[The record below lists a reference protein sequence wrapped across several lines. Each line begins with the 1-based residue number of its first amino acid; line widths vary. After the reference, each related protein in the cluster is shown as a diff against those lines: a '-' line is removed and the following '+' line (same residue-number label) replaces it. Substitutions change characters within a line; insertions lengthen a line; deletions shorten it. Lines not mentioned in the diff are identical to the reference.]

1 LRLRSDENVNEL
13 SDAEQQKRMTR
24 LSENTSKAFNQ
35 LLKENDLYED
45 AVGNKRS
52 LYSIRHTY
60 ATELLE
66 QTSNLVLV
74 AEQIGNST
82 LVLDKFYNKARAT
95 TKADAFV
102 GVAEQIAYDAK
113 STKSE
118 TKSAIERMRALL
130 KEMEGDL

>member
-1 LRLRSDENVNEL
+1 MNDL
-13 SDAEQQKRMTR
+13 SDAEQQQRMTR
-24 LSENTSKAFNQ
+24 LSENILKASNQ
-35 LLKENDLYED
+35 LLKKNDQYED

-95 TKADAFV
+95 TKADGFARFLHV
-102 GVAEQIAYDAK
+102 
-113 STKSE
+113 
-118 TKSAIERMRALL
+118 
-130 KEMEGDL
+130 